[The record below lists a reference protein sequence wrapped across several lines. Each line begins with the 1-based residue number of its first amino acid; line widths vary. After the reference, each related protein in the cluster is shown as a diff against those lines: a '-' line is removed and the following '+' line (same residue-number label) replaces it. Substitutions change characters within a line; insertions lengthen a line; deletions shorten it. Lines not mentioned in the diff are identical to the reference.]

1 MRGPAAIAALS
12 LGLLASACGEKK
24 ENLEVPETVPGLETG
39 SIEPGP
45 SILRVEGGAAKDL
58 ARVSA
63 SAAVAPTFVVD
74 PAAWTVN
81 CKYGQTDLVSCS
93 VATGLCRGS
102 VLITPTKVPAGESAD
117 DYSPK
122 ADASRVRCRTK
133 R

>member
-1 MRGPAAIAALS
+1 MRGSAAIAALT

-24 ENLEVPETVPGLETG
+24 ENLEVPETVPGLETE
-39 SIEPGP
+39 SIEPG
-45 SILRVEGGAAKDL
+45 SSRVQVEGGAAKDL
-58 ARVSA
+58 ARASA

-93 VATGLCRGS
+93 VAAGLCRGS
-102 VLITPTKVPAGESAD
+102 VLITPTKVPAGESAEG
-117 DYSPK
+117 YSPK